1 MRKPSAA
8 LVVASAALVMSTIGT
23 SVAATHYII
32 TSPKQVKPGTIRL
45 AALSK
50 GARKALR
57 GPRGPRGLAGPPG
70 PTGVAGATGAT
81 GAAGAPATKLWAQI
95 AADGG
100 VNASSPGVTARIGVS
115 PGTYAVNFGQ
125 DITHCAAMATQ
136 GGIPSYTTPGSVVGG
151 LAGAALVRVYSAGID
166 LAPGFPS
173 VSSVIVATTN
183 EAAAGAPTATTFFIA
198 VLC

>member
-23 SVAATHYII
+23 SIAATHYVI
-32 TSPKQVKPGTIRL
+32 TSSAQIKPGAISL

-50 GARKALR
+50 DARKALR
-57 GPRGPRGLAGPPG
+57 GQRGPKGDTGAAGPA
-70 PTGVAGATGAT
+70 GVT
-81 GAAGAPATKLWAQI
+81 GAAGAPATKLWAQVW
-95 AADGG
+95 ADGTL
-100 VNASSPGVTARIGVS
+100 NASSPGVTSRLGVT

-136 GGIPSYTTPGSVVGG
+136 GSIPAFSKPGSGSGG
-151 LAGAALVRVYSAGID
+151 VTGAPQVLVYSAGSN
-166 LAPGFPS
+166 LAPGYPS
-173 VSSVIVATTN
+173 ASTAIVATSNGT
-183 EAAAGAPTATTFFIA
+183 AAGASTAAPFFIA